1 MFPEEKGNR
10 QYHPTVTLQRYNGD
24 LQALYTDVVS
34 SCTKVRGLTN
44 LSLNGSKA
52 HSVRGRAYDC

>member
-44 LSLNGSKA
+44 LSEWI
-52 HSVRGRAYDC
+52 